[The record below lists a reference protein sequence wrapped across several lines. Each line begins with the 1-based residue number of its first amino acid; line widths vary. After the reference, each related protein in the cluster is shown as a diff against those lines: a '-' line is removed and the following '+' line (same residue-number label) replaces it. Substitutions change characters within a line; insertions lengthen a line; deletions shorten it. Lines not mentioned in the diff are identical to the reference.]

1 MSLLNIYRFVCKNP
15 PKITGNVLKTLAMCN
30 NHNIQRE
37 NGDPRKDQTRGDSP
51 KFTINLCVNL
61 CFSHWSLLFSEIMA
75 DFMFVKT
82 ECETVDVKEEHEE
95 EDLLMITTVK
105 ILK

>member
-1 MSLLNIYRFVCKNP
+1 
-15 PKITGNVLKTLAMCN
+15 
-30 NHNIQRE
+30 
-37 NGDPRKDQTRGDSP
+37 
-51 KFTINLCVNL
+51 
-61 CFSHWSLLFSEIMA
+61 MA

-95 EDLLMITTVK
+95 EDLLMITTVEGDS